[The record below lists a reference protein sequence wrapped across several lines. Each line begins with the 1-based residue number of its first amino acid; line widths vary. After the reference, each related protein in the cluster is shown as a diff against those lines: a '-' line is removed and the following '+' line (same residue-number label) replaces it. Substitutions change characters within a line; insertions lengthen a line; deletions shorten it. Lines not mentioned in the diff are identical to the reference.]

1 MNVYYTLKLYCNNNM
16 NPPVLNEMKNE
27 ENIYQ
32 YLNPLDPSDF
42 YIGMMFFIEIFFIV
56 LK

>member
-27 ENIYQ
+27 ANIYQ